1 MKALI
6 TGASS
11 GIGLEVAKYLSS
23 LGHDLILVAKDEKKL
38 NSVKEIFDTN
48 VEVFCYDL
56 SIIENCYKLYDNVKD
71 KNVDILVNN
80 AGFGIFGDF
89 HEDNLDREMNMID
102 LNVKALHILTKLFV
116 NNKSTKYIMNV
127 ASSAGLMK
135 GGL

>member
-38 NSVKEIFDTN
+38 NSVKESFDTN

-56 SIIENCYKLYDNVKD
+56 SIIENCYKLYDNVRD

-102 LNVKALHILTKLFV
+102 LNVKA
-116 NNKSTKYIMNV
+116 
-127 ASSAGLMK
+127 
-135 GGL
+135 